1 MLRTG
6 FFMPTP
12 LLVNLQRPLS
22 TTITAETL
30 VMTATTKIRRDIL
43 KMGMVRRRSTHHKI
57 VCIAAAAAF
66 STSPAATYAW
76 SSLGSNQRIHPRQN
90 HLHEM
95 IVNGVSPPRC
105 SKQAAT
111 ATRLYSSSK
120 LRNRFRKSDDDD
132 DNSRKELF
140 GFRKSAE
147 RIHTKAIPFIFNLFQ
162 PAMHLQYTNNAPI
175 FNFIGRTAR
184 KILPTKW
191 FGTKEEKEALE
202 RKQLVKSRVQG
213 ELDQML
219 KGAPLPIKIFA
230 KYVAA
235 PMMGKIASTVAEAG
249 RQQQETMEAILDEA
263 RELLLNDSEIVGL
276 LGTPI
281 QIGMPFSQMSSTTVI
296 NGRRQM
302 RSEFSVEISGPI
314 GNGVSRIVASNEGIG
329 QLLFESNGKMYN
341 VDLSS
346 RGRMKSASPTK
357 RSRPKSSGK
366 YSGNDDDN
374 IIEAEIIDKE
384 TK

>member
-1 MLRTG
+1 
-6 FFMPTP
+6 
-12 LLVNLQRPLS
+12 
-22 TTITAETL
+22 
-30 VMTATTKIRRDIL
+30 
-43 KMGMVRRRSTHHKI
+43 
-57 VCIAAAAAF
+57 
-66 STSPAATYAW
+66 
-76 SSLGSNQRIHPRQN
+76 
-90 HLHEM
+90 
-95 IVNGVSPPRC
+95 
-105 SKQAAT
+105 
-111 ATRLYSSSK
+111 
-120 LRNRFRKSDDDD
+120 
-132 DNSRKELF
+132 
-140 GFRKSAE
+140 
-147 RIHTKAIPFIFNLFQ
+147 
-162 PAMHLQYTNNAPI
+162 
-175 FNFIGRTAR
+175 
-184 KILPTKW
+184 LPTKW

-219 KGAPLPIKIFA
+219 KGAPLPIKMFA

-329 QLLFESNGKMYN
+329 QLLLESNGKMYN

-346 RGRMKSASPTK
+346 RGRMKSASPK
-357 RSRPKSSGK
+357 KPKSCGK

>member
-1 MLRTG
+1 M
-6 FFMPTP
+6 
-12 LLVNLQRPLS
+12 
-22 TTITAETL
+22 
-30 VMTATTKIRRDIL
+30 
-43 KMGMVRRRSTHHKI
+43 
-57 VCIAAAAAF
+57 
-66 STSPAATYAW
+66 
-76 SSLGSNQRIHPRQN
+76 
-90 HLHEM
+90 
-95 IVNGVSPPRC
+95 
-105 SKQAAT
+105 
-111 ATRLYSSSK
+111 
-120 LRNRFRKSDDDD
+120 
-132 DNSRKELF
+132 
-140 GFRKSAE
+140 
-147 RIHTKAIPFIFNLFQ
+147 
-162 PAMHLQYTNNAPI
+162 
-175 FNFIGRTAR
+175 
-184 KILPTKW
+184 PTKW

-219 KGAPLPIKIFA
+219 KGAPLPIKMFA

-329 QLLFESNGKMYN
+329 QLLLESNGKMYN

-346 RGRMKSASPTK
+346 RGRMKSASPK
-357 RSRPKSSGK
+357 KPKSCGK

>member
-1 MLRTG
+1 M
-6 FFMPTP
+6 
-12 LLVNLQRPLS
+12 
-22 TTITAETL
+22 
-30 VMTATTKIRRDIL
+30 
-43 KMGMVRRRSTHHKI
+43 
-57 VCIAAAAAF
+57 
-66 STSPAATYAW
+66 
-76 SSLGSNQRIHPRQN
+76 
-90 HLHEM
+90 
-95 IVNGVSPPRC
+95 
-105 SKQAAT
+105 
-111 ATRLYSSSK
+111 
-120 LRNRFRKSDDDD
+120 
-132 DNSRKELF
+132 
-140 GFRKSAE
+140 
-147 RIHTKAIPFIFNLFQ
+147 
-162 PAMHLQYTNNAPI
+162 
-175 FNFIGRTAR
+175 
-184 KILPTKW
+184 PTKW

-219 KGAPLPIKIFA
+219 KGAPLPIKMFA

-346 RGRMKSASPTK
+346 RGRMKSASPK
-357 RSRPKSSGK
+357 KNSGK
-366 YSGNDDDN
+366 YSGGNDDDN